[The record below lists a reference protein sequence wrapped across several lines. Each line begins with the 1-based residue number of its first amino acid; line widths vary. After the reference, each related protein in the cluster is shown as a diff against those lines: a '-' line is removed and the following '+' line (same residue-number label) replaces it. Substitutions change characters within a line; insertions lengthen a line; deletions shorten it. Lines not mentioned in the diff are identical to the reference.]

1 MRQIESQ
8 KKAILNY
15 LLTGCK
21 MTGLEALKICGCI
34 KASNRISE
42 LIEEGFDI
50 QKQMIKIK
58 TKFGEKRVAQY
69 YLPSKLLRK

>member
-1 MRQIESQ
+1 MKPETQ

-15 LLTGCK
+15 LLTGCRL
-21 MTGLEALKICGCI
+21 TGLEALKLCGSI

-42 LIEEGFDI
+42 LNAEGFGI
-50 QKQMIKIK
+50 KSEMITIK

-69 YLPSKLLRK
+69 YIPNRLRK

>member
-1 MRQIESQ
+1 MKTETQ
-8 KKAILNY
+8 KKAILDY

-21 MTGLEALKICGCI
+21 MTGLEALKLCGSI

-42 LIEEGFDI
+42 LNAEGYGI
-50 QKQMIKIK
+50 RSEMVKIK

-69 YLPSKLLRK
+69 YIPNKLLRK

>member
-1 MRQIESQ
+1 MKQTESQ

-15 LLTGCK
+15 LLTGCR
-21 MTGLEALKICGCI
+21 MTGLEALKLCGCI

-42 LIEEGFDI
+42 LNADGYDI
-50 QKQMIKIK
+50 KAEMIKIK

-69 YLPSKLLRK
+69 YMPSKLLRK

>member
-1 MRQIESQ
+1 MKQESQ
-8 KKAILNY
+8 KKAILDY

-21 MTGLEALKICGCI
+21 LTGLEALKLCGSI

-42 LIEEGFDI
+42 LNEEGFGI
-50 QKQMIKIK
+50 KSEMIKIK

-69 YLPSKLLRK
+69 YIPNQIRK